1 MEGRGADL
9 DRCGQHLPQANESSL
24 MTSRNR
30 IALIVA
36 IALTGL
42 VSLIVGILFLSR
54 LIVEMQ
60 LKGTN

>member
-1 MEGRGADL
+1 
-9 DRCGQHLPQANESSL
+9 